1 MSNKRDI
8 IKKLSKRTL
17 LTQKESEDVV
27 NEILALIEEEV
38 LDSGELK
45 LVGFGKFFLYE
56 HTPRPVRNPKTKE
69 AMMLPRFKSLKFK
82 ASAKLKERIKS
93 KTSGD

>member
-45 LVGFGKFFLYE
+45 LVGFGKFFL
-56 HTPRPVRNPKTKE
+56 
-69 AMMLPRFKSLKFK
+69 
-82 ASAKLKERIKS
+82 
-93 KTSGD
+93 